1 MQAKSPWF
9 ELRMGLLTGTT
20 AKNLLRCLKFRL
32 LSEFGDNFQALL
44 NIWGVICRKPEESK
58 VLQISASKRKA
69 LGYFANA
76 TASEMVATII
86 SQCPGQTLV
95 MQKLIQSWCMTPVK
109 SKGSSTRDS
118 FRLGK
123 LAEPEVCK
131 RFGDFLSK
139 YSCGSLVV
147 DAQFEVGLIR
157 YNAAPKSSAI
167 SPDGI
172 CCIICYPSND
182 TTETKTL

>member
-1 MQAKSPWF
+1 
-9 ELRMGLLTGTT
+9 MGLLTGTT

-44 NIWGVICRKPEESK
+44 NMWGVNCRKPEESK
-58 VLQISASKRKA
+58 VLQISASKRKAAYKA

-86 SQCPGQTLV
+86 SQCPGQALV

-118 FRLGK
+118 F
-123 LAEPEVCK
+123 
-131 RFGDFLSK
+131 
-139 YSCGSLVV
+139 
-147 DAQFEVGLIR
+147 
-157 YNAAPKSSAI
+157 
-167 SPDGI
+167 
-172 CCIICYPSND
+172 
-182 TTETKTL
+182 